1 MVAIDLPLHGVTSTA
16 DPLYAGAA
24 NPLYA
29 GLGLPTTRQ
38 SIERTFDLDVENN
51 TTGAPGPD
59 GKIDPSGSH
68 FINLTSLL
76 TARDNLREGA
86 ADLITFERSIANSTV
101 ANAGNAKPFAA
112 APTHYLG
119 HSLGAIVGGVFMA
132 LIPSTEVSTASL
144 ASPGGNITQL
154 LLNSPTFAPVI
165 NAGLEAQGLQP
176 GTTLYAQFFR
186 DAQTAVDSGDPINFI
201 AQSTALHPIHLL
213 QVIGGGPDRDR
224 PTGCPRPTRWC
235 RTPPPRR

>member
-1 MVAIDLPLHGVTSTA
+1 MALGHRASQGNPIRGSGTIGTA
-16 DPLYAGAA
+16 
-24 NPLYA
+24 
-29 GLGLPTTRQ
+29 
-38 SIERTFDLDVENN
+38 
-51 TTGAPGPD
+51 
-59 GKIDPSGSH
+59 
-68 FINLTSLL
+68 
-76 TARDNLREGA
+76 ARA
-86 ADLITFERSIANSTV
+86 SCS
-101 ANAGNAKPFAA
+101 
-112 APTHYLG
+112 G

-213 QVIGGGPDRDR
+213 QVVGGGPDASS
-224 PTGCPRPTRWC
+224 PTGISPPDQVVPNSATQALILASTFGPAGLTRIPAPAAPGPLVNAGGF
-235 RTPPPRR
+235 RAYVNFIEGDHGSIIDDVVPAVTAEMQGEAISFAASGGVEIVVNVPPVIQP